1 MNNDTKSP
9 TMHRKL
15 KNRHMQMIALGAAV
29 GTGLFYGSAPTIQL
43 VGPGIILSYLLT
55 GIFIFFVMR
64 MLGEMTVREP
74 VSASFS
80 HFAGKYWHPF
90 MGYLSGWNYWT
101 LYMLAGMAELAAI
114 AVYMNYWFPALPQ
127 WLSTLICIVIITA
140 INLSTVRAYGEAEFW
155 ASFIKIGAIVA
166 MILFG
171 FYLIFA
177 TMGTFPQNFSNLWTN
192 GGFFPNGGWGFLCSL
207 AIVMFSFGGVELIGI
222 TAGEAENPEK
232 SLPRAINEL
241 LLRIL
246 IFYVGTMVVLMTLA
260 PWNKVGMEASPF
272 VQIFETIGIPAAA
285 NILNFVVLVAALSVF
300 NSVLYSNSRML
311 YGMAMHGNAPKIF
324 ANLSVHGVP
333 LLATLFSA
341 LLSLVIVLATYI
353 YPQAGKV
360 FMNLL
365 ALVVSGIV
373 INWAVIII
381 THLKFRA
388 RFQQEN
394 RLKELHFKAFG
405 YPILNY
411 LCLLYLLAMVVVMW
425 FMDSMRISV
434 IAIPVW
440 IIFLYITY
448 KLKPKTNLP
457 TPPVK

>member
-114 AVYMNYWFPALPQ
+114 AVYMNYWFPSLPQ
-127 WLSTLICIVIITA
+127 WLSTLICIVIITG

-177 TMGTFPQNFSNLWTN
+177 TMGAFPQNFSNLWTN

-324 ANLSVHGVP
+324 ASLSVHGVP
-333 LLATLFSA
+333 LIATLFSS
-341 LLSLVIVLATYI
+341 LLSLIIVLATYF

-394 RLKELHFKAFG
+394 RMEELHFKAFG

-411 LCLLYLLAMVVVMW
+411 LSLLYLLGMVVVMW